1 MEVNENVS
9 LTENELKI
17 LSILKEGKA
26 YRASEVAG
34 KLNIPLPTVMAVIES
49 LRVKSAIKT
58 TRVEVKEYRLTSEGV
73 EYARKGL
80 PELRLYKLLI
90 ECGKQLSIREII
102 EKGFSKK
109 ELSIALK
116 WLREKRLAI
125 VHGGIVKLLREEPLE
140 LLFPEQSILDRI
152 WSKGVIT
159 STSITTSEEN
169 IINTLKNRG
178 LVREKVLVDLI
189 IEITATGKLL
199 LEKAKPVLSVLTHEH
214 LVSGTWRK
222 YRLKPYNISAEPPR
236 VYPGK
241 KHFYLEFIDYIKKIL
256 LSMGFEEAEGPYV
269 DMEFWNFDIL
279 FQAQDH
285 PAREIHDT
293 FWIKKPKYGVLDES
307 LDIVRRVRE
316 VHERGWKY
324 KWDINIARRFILRTQ
339 TTQVSARYLV
349 THREPPV
356 KMFVIGKVFRPDQI
370 DAKHLPEFYQFDGI
384 VMDRNLTFRNLLGII
399 VEFFKQLGIEKV
411 MFKPGYFPFTEPSV
425 EGYIYHPRIGWV
437 ECFGAGMFRPE
448 VLRALGLK
456 YPVAAWGM
464 GLDRIA
470 MILLGINDIRMLY
483 SKDIDYL
490 RNMSLR

>member
-1 MEVNENVS
+1 MHSSIDLSE
-9 LTENELKI
+9 TELKI
-17 LSILKEGKA
+17 LNFLREIRVCKA
-26 YRASEVAG
+26 SDIAV
-34 KLNIPLPTVMAVIES
+34 KLGLPLSTVMAMVES
-49 LRVKSAIKT
+49 LKVKGAVKT
-58 TRVEVKEYRLTSEGV
+58 TKIEVKEYTLTEEGKEYSE
-73 EYARKGL
+73 RGL
-80 PELRLYKLLI
+80 PELRLYKLIIEEKRTISTRELI
-90 ECGKQLSIREII
+90 ER
-102 EKGFSKK
+102 GFSKK

-116 WLREKRLAI
+116 WLREKKLTSI
-125 VHGGIVKLLREEPLE
+125 SKEGIKAVKVETLE
-140 LLFPEQSILDRI
+140 RAFPEQTVLNKIKA
-152 WSKGVIT
+152 KGAIRSTEISADEESVIHA
-159 STSITTSEEN
+159 
-169 IINTLKNRG
+169 LKSRG
-178 LVREKVLVDLI
+178 LVKEKIVVDVI
-189 IEITATGKLL
+189 VEITPTGEKT
-199 LEKAKPVLSVLTHEH
+199 LETAKPVISALTHD
-214 LVSGTWRK
+214 LIVSGAWRK
-222 YRLKPYNISAEPPR
+222 YTLKPYNVSVKPPR

-241 KHFYLEFIDYIKKIL
+241 KHFYLEFIDYVKRIL
-256 LSMGFEEAEGPYV
+256 VAMGFEEAEGPYV

-293 FWIKKPKYGVLDES
+293 FWIKKPKYGSLDEN
-307 LDIVRRVRE
+307 LDVVKRVKE
-316 VHERGWKY
+316 VHESGWKY
-324 KWDINIARRFILRTQ
+324 RWDINVARRFILRTQ

-356 KMFVIGKVFRPDQI
+356 KMFAIGKVFRPDQI

-384 VMDRNLTFRNLLGII
+384 VMDKGLTFKNLLGIV

-448 VLRALGLK
+448 VLKALGVK

-470 MILLGINDIRMLY
+470 MILLGVNDIRMLY
-483 SKDIDYL
+483 SQDIDYL

>member
-1 MEVNENVS
+1 MEVNEVVS

-17 LSILKEGKA
+17 LGTLKDGKA
-26 YRASEVAG
+26 YRASEIAG

-49 LRVKSAIKT
+49 LRVKNAVKAN
-58 TRVEVKEYRLTSEGV
+58 RVEVKEYKLTSEGV
-73 EYARKGL
+73 EYAKKGL

-102 EKGFSKK
+102 ERGFPKK

-116 WLREKRLAI
+116 WLREKKLAI
-125 VHGGIVKLLREEPLE
+125 VHGGVVKLLREGQLE
-140 LLFPEQSILDRI
+140 QLFPEQSILNRI
-152 WSKGVIT
+152 LSKGVIT
-159 STSITTSEEN
+159 STSITASEED
-169 IINTLKNRG
+169 IINTLKSRG
-178 LVREKVLVDLI
+178 LVEEKILVDLI
-189 IEITATGKLL
+189 IEITATGKLF
-199 LEKAKPVLSVLTHEH
+199 LERAKPVLSVLTHEH

-293 FWIKKPKYGVLDES
+293 FWIKKPKYGILDEN
-307 LDIVRRVRE
+307 LDIVRRVKE
-316 VHERGWKY
+316 VHEKGWKY

-356 KMFVIGKVFRPDQI
+356 KMFAIGKVFRPDQI

-425 EGYIYHPRIGWV
+425 EGYIYHPKIGWV

-448 VLRALGLK
+448 VLKALGLK